1 MNTIYKII
9 KVIQPL
15 YICLFEPIKRMST
28 SLSSVS
34 NTILFYMRKDKNS
47 NENMLKPMEV
57 KSFLKR
63 RESISNLNNFVDV
76 CEEKKNEYLFDINNR
91 LPFVKNK
98 NSKIELNS
106 RIEYIEK
113 NMCTKCM
120 YCNKTVKNECDIYL
134 LMDNFYCSE
143 LCRRQSLH
151 H

>member
-57 KSFLKR
+57 KSF
-63 RESISNLNNFVDV
+63 
-76 CEEKKNEYLFDINNR
+76 
-91 LPFVKNK
+91 
-98 NSKIELNS
+98 
-106 RIEYIEK
+106 
-113 NMCTKCM
+113 
-120 YCNKTVKNECDIYL
+120 
-134 LMDNFYCSE
+134 
-143 LCRRQSLH
+143 
-151 H
+151 